1 MLNISISN
9 YFVRAVLHHAPAAG
23 LDRTEL
29 LRQAGIPPELF
40 DQHYARIS
48 AVRFAMLQ
56 AKAVQA
62 MGDEFLGYGPRRL
75 LPGTWANMCH
85 AVIHCPTLGEAL
97 DRCCSF
103 YRMFEDGLQPTLE
116 RHGEHLRITIEAG
129 RPDFD
134 YTLYAWEQMMYTL
147 HRFASWLVRQHV
159 PLVSIDMAAPVP
171 AHIDDYRHVFLG
183 QPVQFDRP
191 RFALTLSSQV
201 AALPLEQNEQ
211 SLHHFLHHPLLV
223 LLVQQYKQQS
233 WSQRVRQAL
242 SKNLHLSPTID
253 DIAADLKLHQQTLRR
268 RLASEGASYN
278 EIKNQCRRDTALYYL
293 GKPHLSI
300 EHIALQTGF
309 SETSAFTR
317 AFKQWTGVPPR
328 LYRRR
333 Q

>member
-1 MLNISISN
+1 MRNISISN

-23 LDRTEL
+23 LDRAQL
-29 LRQAGIPPELF
+29 LEQAGIAPELYH
-40 DQHYARIS
+40 QHYARIS
-48 AVRFAMLQ
+48 AFRFAMLQ
-56 AKAVQA
+56 AKTIQA
-62 MGDEFLGYGPRRL
+62 MEDEFLGYGPRRL
-75 LPGTWANMCH
+75 VPGTWANMCH
-85 AVIHCPTLGEAL
+85 AVINCSTLGDAL
-97 DRCCSF
+97 KRCCSF
-103 YRMFEDGLQPTLE
+103 YQMFEDGLQPTFSKQ
-116 RHGEHLRITIEAG
+116 GETCRIVLAPG
-129 RPDFD
+129 RQDFD
-134 YTLYAWEQMMYTL
+134 YGLYAWEQMMYSL

-159 PLVSIDMAAPVP
+159 PLVAIDIAAPP
-171 AHIDDYRHVFLG
+171 PPHAEDYRHVFLA

-191 RFALTLSSQV
+191 QFALTLSSRV
-201 AALPLEQNEQ
+201 AELPLEQNEQ

-253 DIAADLKLHQQTLRR
+253 DIAAELKLHQQTLRR
-268 RLASEGASYN
+268 RLAREGASYN